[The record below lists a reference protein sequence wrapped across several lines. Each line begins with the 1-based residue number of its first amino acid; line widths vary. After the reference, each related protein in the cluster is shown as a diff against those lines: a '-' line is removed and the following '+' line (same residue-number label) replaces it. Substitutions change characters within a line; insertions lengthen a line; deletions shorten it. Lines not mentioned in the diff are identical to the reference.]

1 VKKSRQVEDE
11 ENVVLIF
18 GYMCGLS
25 IYSSKGKKILW
36 VSLCM
41 LFSFSLQTPTIE
53 DPMTPNTAV
62 TKTAVIKRQRKC
74 FALSRLPSFLST
86 VFGRFLAQKKKTN
99 ASNAAWCPNKN
110 DRKSVKCKAEQEKG
124 NGVDSESRVNPR
136 EKVCIRSRR
145 HAQDK
150 TVAAYSR
157 LRYCEAST
165 RLQKA

>member
-1 VKKSRQVEDE
+1 
-11 ENVVLIF
+11 LIF
-18 GYMCGLS
+18 EYMCGLS

-41 LFSFSLQTPTIE
+41 LFSLSLSLQTPLIE
-53 DPMTPNTAV
+53 NPITPN
-62 TKTAVIKRQRKC
+62 TAVIKRQRKSSV
-74 FALSRLPSFLST
+74 LSQLPSFFIDCFHWVSCSKGKGERQQCCM
-86 VFGRFLAQKKKTN
+86 VSKQKRQKISKMQSRT
-99 ASNAAWCPNKN
+99 
-110 DRKSVKCKAEQEKG
+110 RKG
-124 NGVDSESRVNPR
+124 NGIDSESRVNPR